1 MPIGERWLAA
11 VPVLVAV
18 TMAIA
23 SRLGPF
29 AGGLVPAWIWPRVP
43 MAPLTSDGIWLLGVA
58 LIVLNWRHRLPAW
71 RVIAAG
77 TAGLLVV
84 GQVVL
89 GVHARSVVSVSLG
102 LMAAVVLLMAL
113 TPERRSRL
121 NAGGLVMALFL
132 LTGHGIILLG
142 HHFSVPLVQD
152 PQLAPAA
159 WTTILALVLLSFALV
174 ISCGATAWFVR
185 DILGEATDDKRLVPL
200 LVKRQRRLALLVL
213 VLVFSVVATGGYL
226 YLRSAIQQRRAI
238 LGAELTQVAD
248 LKTAQIE
255 AWLRERKADAITL
268 AQAPFLDGERA
279 GVGRYLDG
287 FRRAYDYREITV
299 LDRTWAPVAVAP
311 AGVPDVPPAGLIE
324 QAMQAPEILI
334 EDLAQGPDGTAGMGF
349 IAPRRTPDGTFAGA
363 VRLRVDAAVHL
374 FPIIQSWPV
383 KSETAESLMIR
394 REGLTVLALSNL
406 RFRADT
412 ALRLRYPLGQ
422 RDLPAAVAALD
433 RRVELSEGVDYRGAP
448 ALWLSRPIA
457 GTPWVLVVKV
467 DQVEAYAALRAD
479 TWRVAGGFAVGLLAI
494 GLLIGNY
501 WRSRQRYYERQHIET
516 EEERRLAVER
526 LALVLKHAQDV
537 ILLFDEDMRVVEAND
552 RTLAVYGRTPQEMR
566 QLTAPDLRAEPAREA
581 TARDFAQVRSAE
593 GITFETMHRR
603 RDGTAFPVEVSA
615 AAVEI
620 EGRRHVL
627 SIVRD
632 ITERKRLMAEVARQ
646 EARFRFVFD
655 HMPVGISLSSPA
667 GIELVNPA
675 HALITGV
682 PLAASRDHG
691 VFARATLPEDYARQ
705 RVAAEQFIKGL
716 ADHYTVEKRYRH
728 PDGKLQWAEL
738 TSRMFTDPVTG
749 EQKIV
754 TTLIDL
760 AERKAHE
767 QEIERLN
774 RMYFVISQVNQ
785 ALVRTHDRDEL
796 FREVCRVLAEVGR
809 FRLAWAGWLN
819 GETKVIEPIAAA
831 GEAKD
836 YISDIRISADGTLP
850 EGLGP
855 AGTSVREGRTYVCND
870 FFADPVTAPWR
881 DRAAQSGLRSIISLP
896 LRSEGRV
903 CGLLAV
909 YADEVGFFAAQEVT
923 LLEETAGDMSYA
935 LDVFAGEARRRTAEE
950 QLRQSQARLSYLVE
964 ATPAVIYTFNAIGDP
979 RVTFI
984 SANVTKLAGW
994 ESGAFCDDANFWWE
1008 HVHPDDRAAAVAALA
1023 RLQGEDSVVREFRFQ
1038 HRDGSWRWTLDEVRL
1053 VRDPEGRPVEYIGSW
1068 IDISDRK
1075 AIEENLKRQEAQF
1088 RFIFERAPV
1097 GISLVLES
1105 GEVMVNETH
1114 ARISGVPV
1122 KDSNIPGIFGKA
1134 SHPEDYA
1141 RQLVAA
1147 EPFARNEVDQYTFE
1161 KRYLHADG
1169 STVWARLTS
1178 HWFINAATRQRQ
1190 VLTIVSD
1197 ITEQKRV
1204 ETELRQQSAKFQFIY
1219 DHLPVGVS
1227 LWTKAHGL
1235 ELNPAYIRI
1244 SGVTAAEA
1252 NRPGVFTRATHPEDH
1267 ARQREITERFDRGE
1281 IDQISLEKRYLHPDG
1296 TVVWVEFTSHRFTEP
1311 VTGEQQTLTTVT
1323 DITARKRAVEALQA
1337 REEIFSNIV
1346 NQAMDAMALLDPG
1359 TARFIEFNRAAHEGL
1374 GYTREEFAALGIGGI
1389 QADHSLAEIGENVRR
1404 IMTEGGATF
1413 ETRHRHRQG
1422 GPRDVRV
1429 SARKFTLRG
1438 QDCIAAVW
1446 TDITEAKRLTR
1457 ELQASEALHRTLFE
1471 NMDLGVVYHDAA
1483 GAIATANPAACR
1495 ILGLTLDQMRGRD
1508 PFDPRWH
1515 AVRED
1520 GAHFPGEEHPGMV
1533 AMRTGQRVQDVVM
1546 GIRTGDDAPVRW
1558 LLVHA
1563 VPEFHAGETRPFRAF
1578 SIFADITER
1587 RQTQLA
1593 LETSEAKFRRLLQMV
1608 PLPLGHADKDGRI
1621 TFTNER
1627 FQRLIGYMPNEV
1639 PNVETWWQRVYP
1651 DPQYREA
1658 LAAIWERSL
1667 RQAMAG
1673 NGEIAPLETNITRK
1687 DGQVRIVEISGMVL
1701 AGETLVAFVDITERV
1716 KTERKLRQQ
1725 SRIIEQAPMS
1735 IAITDLTGAI
1745 EYVNP
1750 RFCEVTGYT
1759 LEEVLDQNP
1768 RVLKSGRTAPEV
1780 YVQMWQTLSRGEVW
1794 RGELC
1799 NKKKNGDLYYE
1810 QAVIAPVTDE
1820 NGAIT
1825 HYVALKE
1832 DITERKHRDEALR
1845 ETQERYRLIAENTSD
1860 TIWLYDLATERFTYC
1875 SPSVVKLRG
1884 YPVEEV
1890 LTQKMADSLTP
1901 ASAAHIAT
1909 IMPERLARFA
1919 AGDHSV
1925 RTEVHELDQVHRDG
1939 HIIATEVSITIL
1951 AGATG
1956 QPEQILGVTRDIT
1969 ERRRGEKE
1977 LKESRDRLIQ
1987 AEQIARLGNWSLELA
2002 TGQVTWSDEMYRL
2015 LELDPATTTPSI
2027 ELYHSFLPPEDRDL
2041 LQRRFTE
2048 AMGTRQRFVLGTRLI
2063 LRSGR
2068 LKYAEGTGEVIVDAA
2083 GRPIRAIGT
2092 VQDVTERRLIEIELH
2107 ELVKGLRVLRAISQ
2121 ALEQRTLDRT
2131 ALLALVVREL
2141 PAAMTY
2147 PGDARAE
2154 IVIDGQR
2161 QEAGA
2166 EGTPLARLTAPIS
2179 INDRVAG
2186 EVAVGYVR
2194 PHAGDDGP
2202 FRVREREVLES
2213 IARTIGL
2220 GLGEREAFAAV
2231 RQFNAELESK
2241 VAARTAELAARN
2253 RQIQSLFNTIPDTVM
2268 RVSADGIVLFSQRA
2282 PESPRLA
2289 AITPLPDTAASYRAT
2304 ADLLAA
2310 CRELGRRALAENGTV
2325 SGDIE
2330 VATPG
2335 GPVAVELRAA
2345 PTGTEEFVVFA
2356 RDISA
2361 RKRLEAEVTAML
2373 AKERE
2378 ISEMKTRFISV
2389 TSHEFRTPMAAALG
2403 SVELLHNHF
2412 ARMTPEKREELFTRI
2427 YGSLHRMTDM
2437 LDDILLLNRMDAN
2450 RVEVR
2455 PTVVDLRK
2463 FIHSAVDEIRLGDR
2477 EHHRFALEVADDLA
2491 EFVTDPSLLH
2501 HILSNLLSNAVRYS
2515 PADTTVT
2522 TRVTATATAVTITV
2536 EDQGI
2541 GIPEADRQRVF
2552 EAFERGSNVGQIK
2565 GTGLGLN
2572 IVKRMVGL
2580 LGGSISLASVPG
2592 GGSCFQFILPRSALP
2607 PTDS

>member
-1 MPIGERWLAA
+1 MTSLFPKPGTPANLPIGERWLVA

-18 TMAIA
+18 TVALG
-23 SRLGPF
+23 SRFGPF
-29 AGGLVPAWIWPRVP
+29 TGGLDPAWAWPRVP
-43 MAPLTSDGIWLLGVA
+43 MARLASDSVWLLGVA

-77 TAGLLVV
+77 TAGLLIV

-89 GVHARSVVSVSLG
+89 GAHARSIVSVSLG
-102 LMAAVVLLMAL
+102 LMAAVVLLVAL
-113 TPERRSRL
+113 APDRRSRL
-121 NAGGLVMALFL
+121 NAGGLVVALLL

-142 HHFSVPLVQD
+142 HHFNVPLVQD

-159 WTTILALVLLSFALV
+159 WTTALALVLLSFALV
-174 ISCGATAWFVR
+174 ITCGATGWFVR
-185 DILGEATDDKRLVPL
+185 DILGEAPDDKRLVPH

-213 VLVFSVVATGGYL
+213 GLVFTVVAAGGYL
-226 YLRSAIQQRRAI
+226 YLRSAIRQRRAV
-238 LGAELTQVAD
+238 LAAELTQIAD
-248 LKTAQIE
+248 LKTAQLE

-268 AQAPFLDGERA
+268 ARAPFLIGDRT
-279 GVGRYLDG
+279 GVERYLGD
-287 FRRAYDYREITV
+287 FRQAYGYREITV
-299 LDRTWAPVAVAP
+299 LDRAWAPVATASTGVQTALP
-311 AGVPDVPPAGLIE
+311 AALIE
-324 QAMQAPEILI
+324 QAMQAPEVLV
-334 EDLAQGPDGTAGMGF
+334 EDLAAMPDGAAGMGF
-349 IAPRRTPDGTFAGA
+349 IASRRAPDGGFAGA

-374 FPIIQSWPV
+374 YPIIQSWPV
-383 KSETAESLMIR
+383 KSETGETMLVR
-394 REGLTVLALSNL
+394 REGLSVLFLNDL
-406 RFRADT
+406 RFSPNT
-412 ALRLRYPLGQ
+412 ALRLRSPLGQ
-422 RDLPAAVAALD
+422 RDLPAALAALD

-448 ALWLSRPIA
+448 VLWLSRPIA
-457 GTPWVLVVKV
+457 GTTWVILAKI
-467 DQVEAYAALRAD
+467 DQAEGYAALRTD
-479 TWRVAGGFAVGLLAI
+479 TWRVAGGFALGLLAV

-516 EEERRLAVER
+516 EEERRVAVER

-537 ILLFDEDMRVVEAND
+537 ILLFDERMRIVEAND
-552 RTLAVYGRTPQEMR
+552 RALAVYGRTPQEMR
-566 QLTAPDLRAEPAREA
+566 QLTAPDLRAEQTRET
-581 TARDFAQVRSAE
+581 TARDFTQALTAE
-593 GITFETMHRR
+593 GLTFETLHRR
-603 RDGTAFPVEVSA
+603 KDGSTFPVEVSS

-632 ITERKRLMAEVARQ
+632 ITERRQLMDELARQ
-646 EARFRFVFD
+646 QARFRFVFD

-682 PLAASRDHG
+682 PLAASHDHG

-705 RVAAEQFIKGL
+705 QVAAEQFIKGA

-728 PDGKLQWAEL
+728 PDGTLQWAEL
-738 TSRMFTDPVTG
+738 TSRVFTDPITG
-749 EQKIV
+749 DRKIV

-760 AERKAHE
+760 AQRKAHE

-785 ALVRTHDRDEL
+785 ALVRAKDRDEL
-796 FREVCRVLAEVGR
+796 FREVCRVLVENGR
-809 FRLAWAGWLN
+809 FRIAWVGWLDPVSRLI
-819 GETKVIEPIAAA
+819 KPVASA
-831 GEAKD
+831 GDEFGYVA
-836 YISDIRISADGTLP
+836 DIRISADETVP
-850 EGLGP
+850 EGRGP
-855 AGTSVREGRTYVCND
+855 SGTAFREGHTYVCND
-870 FFADPVTAPWR
+870 FFADPVTVPWR
-881 DRAAQSGLRSIISLP
+881 DRAARSGFQATIALP
-896 LRSEGRV
+896 LRSEGQV
-903 CGLLAV
+903 LGLLTV
-909 YADEVGFFAAQEVT
+909 YAETKDFFAPHEVA
-923 LLEETAGDMSYA
+923 LLEETAGDIAYA
-935 LDVFAGEARRRTAEE
+935 LDVFAGEAKRRTAEE
-950 QLRQSQARLSYLVE
+950 QLRQNQERLSFLVG
-964 ATPAVIYTFNAIGDP
+964 ATPAVIYTFDAAGASP
-979 RVTFI
+979 VTYI
-984 SANVTKLAGW
+984 SDNVTKLTGFAA
-994 ESGAFCDDANFWWE
+994 EDFMAQPDFWLE
-1008 HVHPDDRAAAVAALA
+1008 HVHPEDRSQAVAA
-1023 RLQGEDSVVREFRFQ
+1023 RLNPAGCESFVREYRFR
-1038 HRDGSWRWTLDEVRL
+1038 HRDGTYRWTLDEVRL
-1053 VRDPEGRPVEYIGSW
+1053 VRDAEGRPVEYIGSW

-1075 AIEENLKRQEAQF
+1075 AIEEELKRQEARF
-1088 RFIFERAPV
+1088 RFIFERAPI
-1097 GISLVLES
+1097 GISLILES

-1122 KDSNIPGIFGKA
+1122 KDSNVPGIFAKA

-1141 RQLVAA
+1141 RQLAA
-1147 EPFARNEVDQYTFE
+1147 AGPFSRNEVDQYSFE

-1169 STVWARLTS
+1169 RTVWARLTS

-1197 ITEQKRV
+1197 ITEQKRI
-1204 ETELRQQSAKFQFIY
+1204 EAELRQQSAKFQFIY

-1227 LWTKAHGL
+1227 LWTKAQGL

-1244 SGVTAAEA
+1244 SGIAAADA

-1267 ARQREITERFDRGE
+1267 ARQQAITERFNRGE
-1281 IDQISLEKRYLHPDG
+1281 IDQFSLEKRYLHPDG

-1323 DITARKRAVEALQA
+1323 DITERKQAEQALRDSEAGLRATQEIAR
-1337 REEIFSNIV
+1337 IGSWW
-1346 NQAMDAMALLDPG
+1346 LD
-1359 TARFIEFNRAAHEGL
+1359 
-1374 GYTREEFAALGIGGI
+1374 
-1389 QADHSLAEIGENVRR
+1389 V
-1404 IMTEGGATF
+1404 ATQKV
-1413 ETRHRHRQG
+1413 T
-1422 GPRDVRV
+1422 
-1429 SARKFTLRG
+1429 
-1438 QDCIAAVW
+1438 W
-1446 TDITEAKRLTR
+1446 TDQIFR
-1457 ELQASEALHRTLFE
+1457 
-1471 NMDLGVVYHDAA
+1471 M
-1483 GAIATANPAACR
+1483 
-1495 ILGLTLDQMRGRD
+1495 LGLTPDQSPPSGPELGRY
-1508 PFDPRWH
+1508 FTAEGWEKLSQAISR
-1515 AVRED
+1515 ALTEGTSYEIEVETIRVD
-1520 GAHFPGEEHPGMV
+1520 GTHGWMLAFGDALRDAQGAISGLHGV
-1533 AMRTGQRVQDVVM
+1533 AQDV
-1546 GIRTGDDAPVRW
+1546 
-1558 LLVHA
+1558 
-1563 VPEFHAGETRPFRAF
+1563 
-1578 SIFADITER
+1578 TER
-1587 RQTQLA
+1587 RQAQLA
-1593 LETSEAKFRRLLQMV
+1593 LETSEAKFRRLLEMV

-1621 TFTNER
+1621 AFTNER
-1627 FQRLIGYMPNEV
+1627 FLRIFGYTPAEV
-1639 PNVETWWQRVYP
+1639 PTVEAWWQRAYP
-1651 DPQYREA
+1651 DPQYRAE
-1658 LAAIWERSL
+1658 LAALWE
-1667 RQAMAG
+1667 QALQQAVAT
-1673 NGEIAPLETNITRK
+1673 NGEISATESRITCK
-1687 DGQVRIVEISGMVL
+1687 DGSVRTVEISGMVL
-1701 AGETLVAFVDITERV
+1701 GEETLVAFVDITERV
-1716 KTERKLRQQ
+1716 NTERKLRQQ
-1725 SRIIEQAPMS
+1725 SRIIEQAPLS

-1745 EYVNP
+1745 AYVNP

-1768 RVLKSGRTAPEV
+1768 RVLKSGKTAPEV
-1780 YVQMWQTLSRGEVW
+1780 YTQMWQTLSRGEVW

-1820 NGAIT
+1820 SGAIT

-1832 DITERKHRDEALR
+1832 DITERKGRDEALR

-1884 YPVEEV
+1884 YTVEEM

-1901 ASAAHIAT
+1901 ASAARIAA
-1909 IMPERLARFA
+1909 IMPDRLARFA
-1919 AGDHSV
+1919 AGDHSL
-1925 RTEVHELDQVHRDG
+1925 RTEVHELEQVHRDG
-1939 HIIATEVSITIL
+1939 HIIATEVSTTLL
-1951 AGATG
+1951 ADATG
-1956 QPEQILGVTRDIT
+1956 RPEQILGVTRDIT
-1969 ERRRGEKE
+1969 ERRRAEKA
-1977 LKESRDRLIQ
+1977 LQESRDRLVQ

-2015 LELDPATTTPSI
+2015 LELDPATTTPSV

-2048 AMGTRQRFVLGTRLI
+2048 AMETRQRFVLGTRLI
-2063 LRSGR
+2063 LRSGQ
-2068 LKYAEGTGEVIVDAA
+2068 LKYAEGTGEVIADAT
-2083 GRPIRAIGT
+2083 GQPIRAIGT
-2092 VQDVTERRLIEIELH
+2092 VQDVTDRRLIEIELH

-2147 PGDARAE
+2147 PADARAE

-2166 EGTPLARLTAPIS
+2166 PGMLLVRLTASIS

-2194 PHAGDDGP
+2194 PHADGDDGS
-2202 FRVREREVLES
+2202 FHVREREVLES

-2231 RQFNAELESK
+2231 RQFNAELEGK

-2253 RQIQSLFNTIPDTVM
+2253 RQIQSLFNTIPDTVL
-2268 RVSADGIVLFSQRA
+2268 RVGTDGAVLFSQRA

-2289 AITPLPDTAASYRAT
+2289 AITPLPDTVPSYRAT
-2304 ADLLAA
+2304 ADFLAA

-2325 SGDIE
+2325 SSDIE

-2335 GPVAVELRAA
+2335 GPVAIELRSA

-2427 YGSLHRMTDM
+2427 YGSMHRMTDM

-2455 PTVVDLRK
+2455 PTVVDLQK

-2477 EHHRFALEVADDLA
+2477 DHHRFALEVAGDLA
-2491 EFVTDPSLLH
+2491 EFVTDPNLLH

-2515 PADTTVT
+2515 PANTTVS
-2522 TRVTATATAVTITV
+2522 TRVTGTATVVTIAV

-2580 LGGSISLASVPG
+2580 LGGSISLESVPG
-2592 GGSCFQFILPRSALP
+2592 GGSCFQLILPRSALP
-2607 PTDS
+2607 PSDS